1 VLPYLLRGLILG
13 GTAAAQPGPFQ
24 AFLLSLVA
32 RDGWR
37 RALPA
42 VLAPLVS
49 DPPIVALVLVV
60 LTRLP
65 ERWLAVLQVA
75 GGVFLLYLGW
85 GAWRAFRAWT
95 AGDTA
100 SAPARGSNL
109 AAILKAAVMNA
120 LSPGPYLFW
129 ATISGPILVAGWR
142 ERPVLG
148 LAFLLGFYAAL
159 IGGMVLFVLVV
170 GLTGRIGPRL
180 NRALAAFAVVALFG
194 FGLYQF
200 VTGVRAL
207 VEA

>member
-1 VLPYLLRGLILG
+1 MLPYLLRGLILG

-75 GGVFLLYLGW
+75 GGVFLFYLGW

>member
-1 VLPYLLRGLILG
+1 MLSYLLRGLILG

-49 DPPIVALVLVV
+49 DPPIVALVLLV

-65 ERWLAVLQVA
+65 ERWLAALQVG

-85 GAWRAFRAWT
+85 GAWRAFRQWP

-100 SAPARGSNL
+100 GAPARGSAL

-142 ERPVLG
+142 ERPALG
-148 LAFLLGFYAAL
+148 LAFLLGFYVAL
-159 IGGMVLFVLVV
+159 IGGMALFVLVA
-170 GLTGRIGPRL
+170 GLTGRIDPRL
-180 NRALAAFAVVALFG
+180 NRGLAAFAVVALFS
-194 FGLYQF
+194 FGLYQL

-207 VEA
+207 AGA

>member
-75 GGVFLLYLGW
+75 GGVFLFYLGW
-85 GAWRAFRAWT
+85 GAWRAFRTWT

>member
-1 VLPYLLRGLILG
+1 M
-13 GTAAAQPGPFQ
+13 QPGPFQ

-49 DPPIVALVLVV
+49 DPPIVALVLLV

-65 ERWLAVLQVA
+65 ERWLAGLQVG

-85 GAWRAFRAWT
+85 GAWRAFRQWT
-95 AGDTA
+95 ASDTA
-100 SAPARGSNL
+100 NAPARGSAL
-109 AAILKAAVMNA
+109 AAIFKAAVMNA

-142 ERPVLG
+142 ERPALG
-148 LAFLLGFYAAL
+148 LAFLLGFYMAL
-159 IGGMVLFVLVV
+159 IGGMALFVLVA
-170 GLTGRIGPRL
+170 GLTGRIDPRL
-180 NRALAAFAVVALFG
+180 NRGLAAFAVVALFG
-194 FGLYQF
+194 FGLYQI
-200 VTGVRAL
+200 VTGARAL
-207 VEA
+207 AGA

>member
-1 VLPYLLRGLILG
+1 MLPYLLRGLILG

-75 GGVFLLYLGW
+75 GGVFLFYLGW
-85 GAWRAFRAWT
+85 GAWRAFRTWT

>member
-13 GTAAAQPGPFQ
+13 STAAVQPGPFQ

-49 DPPIVALVLVV
+49 DPPIVALVLLV

-65 ERWLAVLQVA
+65 ERWLAGLQVG

-85 GAWRAFRAWT
+85 GAGRAFRQWAD
-95 AGDTA
+95 GDTA
-100 SAPARGSNL
+100 NAPARGSAL

-142 ERPVLG
+142 ERPALG
-148 LAFLLGFYAAL
+148 LAFLLGFYVAL
-159 IGGMVLFVLVV
+159 IGGMALFVLVV
-170 GLTGRIGPRL
+170 GLTGRIDPRL
-180 NRALAAFAVVALFG
+180 NRGLAAFAVVALFG
-194 FGLYQF
+194 FGLYQL
-200 VTGVRAL
+200 VTGARAL
-207 VEA
+207 AGA